1 MMTFENISSIQIIGT
16 KWKFHACPAS
26 RYALRVAVGKN
37 PRKLSLSGLHSRRP
51 WLSWAGII
59 ALMKSAIITRE
70 PLSRVLNQD
79 FRAEWAF
86 CPLGGNLFALLS
98 ANCFLHHLD
107 SAWGFQLLSLFGKPW
122 QRSERWQ
129 SSFVSC
135 RAHWRWHQDI
145 SWSWLTWVV
154 SSLLLIV
161 IIQDRDQFHV
171 DIHFLCSLIS
181 GSVIIVSFLHFKW
194 NKPATY

>member
-26 RYALRVAVGKN
+26 RYALRVAAGKN

-79 FRAEWAF
+79 FRPEHFVLWEATCLHFYQQTASFITWILPGDSNCWAY
-86 CPLGGNLFALLS
+86 LGNLGS
-98 ANCFLHHLD
+98 D
-107 SAWGFQLLSLFGKPW
+107 
-122 QRSERWQ
+122 Q
-129 SSFVSC
+129 SSD
-135 RAHWRWHQDI
+135 RAHSLVAEHIDDGIRI
-145 SWSWLTWVV
+145 SR
-154 SSLLLIV
+154 
-161 IIQDRDQFHV
+161 DR
-171 DIHFLCSLIS
+171 
-181 GSVIIVSFLHFKW
+181 GSRGWYRACYS
-194 NKPATY
+194 